1 MRAARSARRND
12 GNSAETP
19 AVRETAVRRFNKAVS
34 NPKQMETAGEPGGFL
49 ITLPYGSRADWV
61 QNGLAAGQ
69 AVITAG
75 GETVNVD
82 RAEILSTAEVADQL
96 PASEQ
101 RLLKLFN
108 VEQIL
113 QVRRSEP

>member
-1 MRAARSARRND
+1 
-12 GNSAETP
+12 
-19 AVRETAVRRFNKAVS
+19 VS